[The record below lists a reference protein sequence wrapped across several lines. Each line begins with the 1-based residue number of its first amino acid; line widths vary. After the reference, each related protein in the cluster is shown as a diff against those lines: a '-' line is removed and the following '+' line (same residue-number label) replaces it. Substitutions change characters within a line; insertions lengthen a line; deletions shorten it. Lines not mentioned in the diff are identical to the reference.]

1 MLVLLPHRSRA
12 LLYQKGPYPS
22 LLSISTPSVLWKGN
36 QLIYFQSCSLV
47 LCIFELHTNGVTVHI
62 LLQMA
67 FFLSLNTAEIY
78 SLLLT
83 GVAHSS
89 PTLAQ
94 EPPFCPLLAQVCMY
108 LQVTQ
113 DSVYS
118 FTYPHQRNHT
128 LYTLLFLDFLVV
140 VQHFIPMAKP
150 CYCMSQFLS
159 TVMLLSILQTHYIL
173 SLLLLIR
180 IWIVFYFEA
189 TMNKV
194 LWTFLNTFLVDMCP
208 HFSLSIYPGM
218 SHTVYICFIFS
229 KNCQFSKVVLTNY

>member
-1 MLVLLPHRSRA
+1 
-12 LLYQKGPYPS
+12 
-22 LLSISTPSVLWKGN
+22 
-36 QLIYFQSCSLV
+36 
-47 LCIFELHTNGVTVHI
+47 
-62 LLQMA
+62 MA
-67 FFLSLNTAEIY
+67 FSFHSILRDLVM
-78 SLLLT
+78 LLLT
-83 GVAHSS
+83 GIAHSS

-94 EPPFCPLLAQVCMY
+94 EPPFCPLLAQVCIY

-113 DSVYS
+113 DFVYS

-140 VQHFIPMAKP
+140 VQHFIPMTKP
-150 CYCMSQFLS
+150 CYCTSQLLS

-189 TMNKV
+189 TMNQV
-194 LWTFLNTFLVDMCP
+194 LWTFLNMLLVDICP

-218 SHTVYICFIFS
+218 SHTIYICFIFS

>member
-12 LLYQKGPYPS
+12 LPYQKGPYPS

-36 QLIYFQSCSLV
+36 QLIYFQSCSFV
-47 LCIFELHTNGVTVHI
+47 YFWTSYKWGHSAHSFTDG
-62 LLQMA
+62 
-67 FFLSLNTAEIY
+67 FFLSLNTARFIHVTAYGY
-78 SLLLT
+78 S
-83 GVAHSS
+83 
-89 PTLAQ
+89 
-94 EPPFCPLLAQVCMY
+94 
-108 LQVTQ
+108 
-113 DSVYS
+113 S
-118 FTYPHQRNHT
+118 FIAYPGPGT
-128 LYTLLFLDFLVV
+128 TLLS
-140 VQHFIPMAKP
+140 FISTSMYICTGDSGLCLFIHLPTSKKSYTIYTSVSGFFGGCSTFYPYKP

-189 TMNKV
+189 TMNQV
-194 LWTFLNTFLVDMCP
+194 LWTFLNMLLVDICP